1 MFHLDSTPLD
11 IELMVLPDTNLI
23 LVAAVIEP
31 LRAAN
36 RLLGRRLYG
45 WTITTPDG
53 ASARTTSA
61 VPVPAARAFD
71 PDASSDPLFVLASY
85 REAEQASRSLLR
97 RIGAAAR
104 ARSHVVGVESGTWLM
119 ARAGLLAGRPAAVH
133 WEDHGAFTAAFPD
146 IEVRADR
153 FVIDGRR
160 ITAGGASPA
169 LDLML
174 ELVAARQGPGTA
186 IEVSRQFIYDRPSL
200 SEEPQRTAAFGRLG
214 LRDARVAA
222 AVGIMEKTVE
232 EPLPVA
238 EIARRAGVTARH
250 LQSLFRQA
258 LGMRPQV
265 YYHAL
270 RLNLG
275 RRLLLETLLPALEI
289 AGRCGFNSPSA
300 FARAYRAHF
309 GESPSETRRSR
320 RAGTATAP

>member
-1 MFHLDSTPLD
+1 MFRLDSTRLD
-11 IELMVLPDTNLI
+11 IELMILPDTNLI

-31 LRAAN
+31 LRAVN
-36 RLLGRRLYG
+36 RLLGRTLYG

-53 ASARTTSA
+53 APAATTSGI
-61 VPVPAARAFD
+61 PIPADRAFD
-71 PDASSDPLFVLASY
+71 PDAGADPLFVLASY
-85 REAEQASRSLLR
+85 REAEQAGRGLIR

-104 ARSHVVGVESGTWLM
+104 ARSHLIGVESGTWLM
-119 ARAGLLAGRPAAVH
+119 ARAGLLADRAAAVH
-133 WEDHGAFTAAFPD
+133 WEDHEAFTTAFPD
-146 IEVRADR
+146 IDVRPDR

-160 ITAGGASPA
+160 ITAGGASPT

-174 ELVAARQGPGTA
+174 ELIAARQGPGTA
-186 IEVSRQFIYDRPSL
+186 IEVSRQFIYDQPRSA
-200 SEEPQRTAAFGRLG
+200 ERAQHAAAFGRLA

-222 AVGIMEKTVE
+222 AVTIMEETVE
-232 EPLPVA
+232 DPLSIA

-250 LQSLFRQA
+250 LQSLFRRA

-320 RAGTATAP
+320 RPGVATAP

>member
-1 MFHLDSTPLD
+1 MFRLDSTPLE
-11 IELMVLPDTNLI
+11 IELMILPDTNLI

-31 LRAAN
+31 LRAVN
-36 RLLGRRLYG
+36 RLLGRKLYG
-45 WTITTPDG
+45 WTISTPDG
-53 ASARTTSA
+53 APAPTTSG
-61 VPVPAARAFD
+61 VPIPAARAFD
-71 PDASSDPLFVLASY
+71 ADASPDPLFVLASY
-85 REAEQASRSLLR
+85 REAEQAGRDLLR

-133 WEDHGAFTAAFPD
+133 WEDHEAFTTAFPD
-146 IEVRADR
+146 IDVRSDR

-174 ELVAARQGPGTA
+174 ELIAARQGPGTA
-186 IEVSRQFIYDRPSL
+186 IEVSRQFIYDRPRSPDG
-200 SEEPQRTAAFGRLG
+200 PQHAAAFGRLG

-222 AVGIMEKTVE
+222 AVSIMQQTVE
-232 EPLPVA
+232 EPLSIA
-238 EIARRAGVTARH
+238 EIARRTGVTARH
-250 LQSLFRQA
+250 LQSLFRQV
-258 LGMRPQV
+258 LGIRPQV

-300 FARAYRAHF
+300 FARAYRVHF
-309 GESPSETRRSR
+309 GESPSQTRRSR
-320 RAGTATAP
+320 RAGIATAP